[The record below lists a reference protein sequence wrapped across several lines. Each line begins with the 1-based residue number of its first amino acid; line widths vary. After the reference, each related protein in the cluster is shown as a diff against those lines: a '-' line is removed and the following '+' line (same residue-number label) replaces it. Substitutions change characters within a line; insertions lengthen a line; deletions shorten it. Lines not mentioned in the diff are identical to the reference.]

1 MLSRLY
7 SHPFSAVRTL
17 TLRLSESSKSAT
29 KFLRR
34 SRTVDIKLTEDQI
47 NDLARPFIGMMD
59 ALKEFYK
66 DPENERAYRK
76 YFYEKHG
83 YEPTDEVN

>member
-1 MLSRLY
+1 M
-7 SHPFSAVRTL
+7 
-17 TLRLSESSKSAT
+17 
-29 KFLRR
+29 
-34 SRTVDIKLTEDQI
+34 DIKLTEDQI